1 MSARQFRLAPL
12 ATLALLASCAYY
24 NGLYN
29 AKDLAHRA
37 EKAEREGRTF
47 DARSLWGQVAVK
59 AETVLVR
66 HPRSRWTDEAR
77 FLQGKALERGGDCSA
92 AIAPLAQVVR
102 EARDPRRADEAALR
116 LSACQEL
123 LGDLEAAG
131 FAVERLV
138 RSPDLIRRAEARW
151 RAGIAYRRT
160 GRAAEAVEL
169 LRSSGHPGARGDL
182 AAALADL
189 GRTGEAVALADSLL
203 AERDPAVPWGAVID
217 GVGRHDVPAASALLD
232 RILAQIAPPSAD
244 TVATWLSNDGRRLL
258 PTDERRGLDRLE
270 SAYLAAPARAAGV
283 DARILA
289 LQLRLTATEDRALL
303 DTIPILL
310 GEIEPS
316 AGEAQ
321 LRARQLTGSATA
333 ARARLDSL
341 VVTDPQGDLR
351 GFLLGEA
358 LRDSLHAP
366 RLAVQLWRRVL
377 RERPDTPYAPKI
389 LMAIAETGVAPP
401 DSIAA
406 LLAVQ
411 YPDNPYVLALH
422 GGADAG
428 FRALEDSL
436 GRFALGL
443 RAPVRTPGRP
453 PARGARPVPTTP
465 SPTTPVQ

>member
-1 MSARQFRLAPL
+1 MSARHFRLAPL

-37 EKAEREGRTF
+37 EKAEREGRSF
-47 DARSLWGQVAVK
+47 DALSLWGQVAVK

-77 FLQGKALERGGDCSA
+77 FLQGKALERGGECSA
-92 AIAPLAQVVR
+92 AIAPLAQVMR

-116 LSACQEL
+116 LAACQER
-123 LGDLEAAG
+123 LGDLEVAG
-131 FAVERLV
+131 FVVERLV
-138 RSPDLIRRAEARW
+138 QTLDPAQRAEARW
-151 RAGIAYRRT
+151 RAGVAYRRT
-160 GRAAEAVEL
+160 GRAAEAVDL
-169 LRSSGHPGARGDL
+169 LRTSGHPRARGEL
-182 AAALADL
+182 AAALAGG
-189 GRTGEAVALADSLL
+189 GRTVEAIALVDSLL

-217 GVGRHDVPAASALLD
+217 GVGRHDASAASALLD
-232 RILAQIAPPSAD
+232 RILGQITLPSAD

-283 DARILA
+283 DARVFA
-289 LQLRLTATEDRALL
+289 LRIRLTATEDQALL
-303 DTIPILL
+303 DTIPLLL
-310 GEIEPS
+310 GEIEPG

-321 LRARQLTGSATA
+321 IRAQQLITSATTV
-333 ARARLDSL
+333 RVRLDSL

-377 RERPDTPYAPKI
+377 HERPDTPYAPKI
-389 LMAIAETGVAPP
+389 LLAIAGTGVVPP

-406 LLAVQ
+406 LLAAQ
-411 YPDNPYVLALH
+411 YPGNPYVVALH
-422 GGADAG
+422 GGDDPA
-428 FRALEDSL
+428 FRTLEDSL
-436 GRFALGL
+436 GRFALSL
-443 RAPVRTPGRP
+443 RAPVRPPGRP
-453 PARGARPVPTTP
+453 PARGVRPAPTTP